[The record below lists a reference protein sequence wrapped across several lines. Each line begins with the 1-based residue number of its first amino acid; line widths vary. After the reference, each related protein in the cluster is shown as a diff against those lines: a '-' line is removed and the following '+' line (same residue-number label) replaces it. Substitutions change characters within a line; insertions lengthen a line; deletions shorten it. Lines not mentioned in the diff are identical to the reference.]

1 MTDEE
6 IEQNKELQELLHS
19 NPIIDFIYTTP
30 VKEFEMNGKIHFI
43 QY

>member
-1 MTDEE
+1 MIDEE
-6 IEQNKELQELLHS
+6 IEEVKEVKEILNS

-30 VKEFEMNGKIHFI
+30 VVEFEMNGKLCYI

>member
-6 IEQNKELQELLHS
+6 IENNKEIKEILNS
-19 NPIIDFIYTTP
+19 NPIIDFIYTTC
-30 VKEFEMNGKIHFI
+30 VDEFEMNGKIHYI